1 MILKMSLQITC
12 NNANFTSYCIFCYN
26 LKTLS
31 NLFHISSLK
40 EDFIEFYIKIDTV
53 VKYILFITIIL

>member
-12 NNANFTSYCIFCYN
+12 TNANFASYCIFCYN

-31 NLFHISSLK
+31 SLFHISLLK
-40 EDFIEFYIKIDTV
+40 EDFIEFYIKIDTLLV
-53 VKYILFITIIL
+53 NIYYLLL

>member
-12 NNANFTSYCIFCYN
+12 NNVNFTSYCIFCYI

-31 NLFHISSLK
+31 SLFHISSLK
-40 EDFIEFYIKIDTV
+40 ENFIKFYIKIDTLLV
-53 VKYILFITIIL
+53 NIYYLLL